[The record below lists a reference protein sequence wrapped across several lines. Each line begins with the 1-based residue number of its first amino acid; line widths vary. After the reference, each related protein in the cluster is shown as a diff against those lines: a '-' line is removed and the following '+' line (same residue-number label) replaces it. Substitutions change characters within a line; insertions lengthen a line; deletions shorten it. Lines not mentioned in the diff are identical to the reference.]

1 MKNAEAFSS
10 NDKILTPLKTLQEL
24 IRFVIPKGNKEM
36 PTRII
41 LALIFL
47 SLATLVS
54 VYTPF
59 LYGKAVDLVAE
70 GKLVDLND
78 TIKGFDA
85 ICKGEYD
92 HLPEAA
98 FYMVGGIEEVI
109 EKAEKLSKDS
119 K

>member
-47 SLATLVS
+47 SFQRNS
-54 VYTPF
+54 
-59 LYGKAVDLVAE
+59 
-70 GKLVDLND
+70 LNL
-78 TIKGFDA
+78 TI
-85 ICKGEYD
+85 
-92 HLPEAA
+92 
-98 FYMVGGIEEVI
+98 
-109 EKAEKLSKDS
+109 LSINC
-119 K
+119 